1 METLPT
7 FALITTRMD
16 GWYQSQAW
24 HGVSAAT
31 RILGIR
37 FCAFIGS
44 GYGDP
49 ELRGGPPDI
58 YRLAHAEEIEGYL
71 VLTGALMNFVGLEP
85 LHRLMEFLPKRPT
98 VSLGVPLL
106 DFPTIAPEGGGLDRI
121 ARHLLETHG
130 FRRILYIGGPPT
142 NPDAVRR
149 HGDWVRTL
157 SEHGVQRDPELELVG
172 DFTPESGRGLM
183 LEFLD
188 RNLPLPQAV
197 VCANDAMAIGVHAA
211 LRSREIR
218 IPNDIVLTGYDDI
231 EESRAMLPPLTTI
244 RSSTYQLS
252 FRGAEMLWNLHRG
265 RPGPS
270 EILDTELIVRRSCG
284 CRPGASSQSLPRLV
298 VDAAGIPTP
307 MGIRHILS
315 DQDSVDPFLMRMQN
329 TLDHCEHAEID
340 LWEESLQSAS
350 LVPLAPELAQALLS
364 AQSLVSQARH
374 GLDIRRRQSL
384 QHLMREQF
392 AAVQSLTADVTGE
405 NLAERILEA
414 LRPFSQNHLRLLLF
428 REDLTPIETPDFEC
442 DRFRLEIDLLTRTV
456 RRPRP
461 GSILP
466 VEPLRP
472 GTWANLSLSLGH
484 EHFGIVQVRD
494 WNSNELFMESLR
506 HSLTLLLSSAHKAT
520 VEARIK
526 QQLRD
531 LSGRD
536 ELTGLLNRRG
546 FLEHG
551 GVLVRTAQR
560 TQSHVAILLCDL
572 DGLKG
577 INDKWGHPEGD
588 LAIRCMSDALRQT
601 FRESDVVARLGGDEF
616 AVIAMTEPGE
626 KFEGVVA
633 RLRDRLLDNSRNLAR
648 NWTADTS
655 IGWTFLKASPDADLE
670 SAIAQAD
677 RILYED
683 KRRRKTA
690 LDQG

>member
-1 METLPT
+1 MKKLPT

-49 ELRGGPPDI
+49 FLRGGPPDI

-71 VLTGALMNFVGLEP
+71 VLTGALMNFVGLPP

-98 VSLGVPLL
+98 ISLGVPLL
-106 DFPTIAPEGGGLDRI
+106 DFPTISPDGGGMDKI
-121 ARHLLETHG
+121 AHHLLGHHG
-130 FRRILYIGGPPT
+130 FRRILYIGGPST
-142 NPDAVRR
+142 NPDAARR
-149 HGDWVRTL
+149 RLDWLHALAQYGVEPDPT
-157 SEHGVQRDPELELVG
+157 SELFG
-172 DFTPESGRGLM
+172 DFTPESGHRLM
-183 LEFLD
+183 LDVLA
-188 RNLPLPQAV
+188 RNQPLPQAV
-197 VCANDAMAIGVHAA
+197 VCANDAMVIGVHSA
-211 LRSREIR
+211 LRSHGIQ
-218 IPNDIVLTGYDDI
+218 IPRDIVLTGYDDI

-244 RSSTYQLS
+244 RSSTYLLS
-252 FRGAEMLWNLHRG
+252 FRGAEALWNLHRG
-265 RPGPS
+265 LPCNNENLG
-270 EILDTELIVRRSCG
+270 TELVVRRSCG
-284 CRPGASSQSLPRLV
+284 CRHGTPNQGHPRHMIH
-298 VDAAGIPTP
+298 AAGIPDP

-315 DQDSVDPFLMRMQN
+315 NQDSVDHFLMSMEA

-340 LWEESLQSAS
+340 LWEESLNSACAA
-350 LVPLAPELAQALLS
+350 PLEPELAQALLA

-374 GLDIRRRQSL
+374 GLDIRRRQAL

-392 AAVQSLTADVTGE
+392 AAVQSLTANPSGE
-405 NLAERILEA
+405 NLAERILDA

-428 REDLTPIETPDFEC
+428 REDLRPVDDPVFDCHSFQ
-442 DRFRLEIDLLTRTV
+442 LEIDLQSRTIS
-456 RRPRP
+456 RPIP
-461 GSILP
+461 GHILP
-466 VEPLRP
+466 VEPPQP

-520 VEARIK
+520 VEAQIK

-536 ELTGLLNRRG
+536 DLTGLLNRRG

-560 TQSHVAILLCDL
+560 TLSHIAILLCDL
-572 DGLKG
+572 DGLKR
-577 INDKWGHPEGD
+577 INDQWGHPEGD
-588 LAIRCMSDALRQT
+588 LAIRCLSDSLRQT

-616 AVIAMTEPGE
+616 AVIAMIEPGE
-626 KFEGVVA
+626 PFDGVIT
-633 RLRDRLLDNSRNLAR
+633 RLRECLLDNSRKLAR
-648 NWTADTS
+648 DWTADTS
-655 IGWTFLKASPDADLE
+655 IGLTCWDPSKEGDLE
-670 SAIAQAD
+670 SALAKTDQ
-677 RILYED
+677 ILYED

-690 LDQG
+690 T